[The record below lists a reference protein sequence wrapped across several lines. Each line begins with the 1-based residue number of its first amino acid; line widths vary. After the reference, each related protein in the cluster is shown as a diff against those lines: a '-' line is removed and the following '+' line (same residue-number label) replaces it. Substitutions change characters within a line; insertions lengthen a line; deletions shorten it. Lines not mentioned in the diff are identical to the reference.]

1 MQNISQLLSQEIK
14 DLIGLK
20 QEGQKLY
27 LVGGI
32 VRDYCVGRK
41 NEDVDIL
48 CDFDTRLVA
57 RRFADMHRG
66 NFFVMDAHRNIS
78 RVILTGKTGK
88 RVFDFARL
96 RATDLEGDLKARDFT
111 INAMAID
118 LAQPFQIIDPLDGQ
132 RDLQNKVLRACSAAS
147 FTDDPVRVIR
157 AFRYSHS
164 LELRFDEHT
173 LGLLKEAVPTL
184 GSVSSERK
192 RDELFKILDLSNA
205 DTAVN
210 SLFDLKIHQWIG
222 FLQQTSYAQ
231 FGEDFVYLRT
241 LINKLGEYYFDN
253 ENEGDF
259 VHNEFRLQKQTAEQL
274 HTFLQKKNS
283 SDRNEQQLIL
293 LSTIL
298 SPLEVSVAKGVTSRL
313 LLSREEIDKLITIK
327 QRNGVK
333 ELWETR
339 RLPGD
344 RELYHFFRQ
353 NGEAGLDIAL
363 LILAEL
369 WSGKTKLDCP
379 EDLALAQA
387 ICMHTIAFWFE
398 KPNVAHPVLLLNG
411 NDMMVNFDL
420 IPGPLVGELIEGLRE
435 EQAAGSIQ
443 TRSEAMEWV
452 EKRLSGI
459 SVRNSWE

>member
-32 VRDYCVGRK
+32 IRDYCIGRK

-66 NFFVMDAHRNIS
+66 DFFVMDARRNIS
-78 RVILTGKTGK
+78 RVILAGKTGK
-88 RVFDFARL
+88 KVFDFARL
-96 RATDLEGDLKARDFT
+96 RATDLAGDLKARDFT

-118 LAQPFQIIDPLDGQ
+118 LDQSYRIIDPLGGQ
-132 RDLQNKVLRACSAAS
+132 IDLEKKTLRACSPAS

-164 LELRFDEHT
+164 LNLDFDKQT
-173 LGLLKEAVPTL
+173 LGLLKEAIPAL
-184 GSVSSERK
+184 GTVSSERK

-205 DTAVN
+205 EIAIKH
-210 SLFDLKIHQWIG
+210 LFDLQIHQWMG
-222 FLQQTSYAQ
+222 FTQEINFDQ
-231 FGEDFVYLRT
+231 FGDEFVYLRT
-241 LINKLGEYYFDN
+241 MINKLNEYIRTND
-253 ENEGDF
+253 NEGDF
-259 VHNEFRLQKQTAEQL
+259 LHNDFRLQKNTAGQFN
-274 HTFLQKKNS
+274 TFLRKRNS

-293 LSTIL
+293 LSAIL
-298 SPLEVSVAKGVTSRL
+298 SPLGIAEAKGVASQL
-313 LLSREEIDKLITIK
+313 LLSREEIDKITTIK
-327 QRNGVK
+327 QCSGVK

-344 RELYHFFRQ
+344 RELYHFYRN
-353 NGEAGLDIAL
+353 NGDAGLGIAL
-363 LILAEL
+363 MVLAEL
-369 WSGKTKLDCP
+369 WSGKSKLDRA
-379 EDLALAQA
+379 DDITLAQA

-411 NDMMVNFDL
+411 NDLMVNFDL
-420 IPGPLVGELIEGLRE
+420 IPGPLVGSLIEGLRE

-443 TRSEAMEWV
+443 SRSEAMEWV

>member
-32 VRDYCVGRK
+32 VRDYCIGRK

-57 RRFADMHRG
+57 RRFADMYRG
-66 NFFVMDAHRNIS
+66 DFFVMDARRNIS
-78 RVILTGKTGK
+78 RVILAGKTDK

-96 RATDLEGDLKARDFT
+96 RATDLMGDLKARDFT

-118 LAQPFQIIDPLDGQ
+118 LDQPYRILDPLGGQ
-132 RDLQNKVLRACSAAS
+132 IDLEKKILRACSAAS

-164 LELRFDEHT
+164 LDLQFDAQT
-173 LGLLKEAVPTL
+173 LDLLKEAIPTL

-205 DTAVN
+205 DIAIN
-210 SLFDLKIHQWIG
+210 SLFDQKIHQWIG
-222 FLQQTSYAQ
+222 FPQQTSIAQ
-231 FGEDFVYLRT
+231 FGGDFVYVRK
-241 LINKLGEYYFDN
+241 LINKLNEFIHINEKNGEFIHD
-253 ENEGDF
+253 
-259 VHNEFRLQKQTAEQL
+259 EFRLQKQTAEQL

-293 LSTIL
+293 LSAIL
-298 SPLEVSVAKGVTSRL
+298 SPLEISEAKGVASRL
-313 LLSREEIDKLITIK
+313 LLSREEIDKLVTIK
-327 QRNGVK
+327 QRSGVK

-339 RLPGD
+339 TLPGD
-344 RELYHFFRQ
+344 RELYHYYRH
-353 NGEAGLDIAL
+353 NGDAGLDIAL
-363 LILAEL
+363 MVLAEL
-369 WSGKTKLDCP
+369 WSGKAKLDRP
-379 EDLALAQA
+379 EDLALAKA

-398 KPNVAHPVLLLNG
+398 RPNVAHPVLL
-411 NDMMVNFDL
+411 
-420 IPGPLVGELIEGLRE
+420 I
-435 EQAAGSIQ
+435 
-443 TRSEAMEWV
+443 
-452 EKRLSGI
+452 
-459 SVRNSWE
+459 